1 MARRLSCVHKCDTI
15 RFVKTVSVREFRNQ
29 LAEELKSTVP
39 VVIHRHGRNIAIVYS
54 LAHPTNIPVEVRRSI
69 VDSVGHELDVKPR
82 WHALSPV
89 VEVYKR
95 DVDRTLIRE
104 NLRRSPEERL
114 IALQKLQDFAREL
127 RRARR

>member
-1 MARRLSCVHKCDTI
+1 MKS
-15 RFVKTVSVREFRNQ
+15 VSVREFRTR
-29 LAEELKSTVP
+29 LAEELKSP
-39 VVIHRHGRNIAIVYS
+39 LPIVIHRHGRNIAIVYS

-69 VDSVGHELDVKPR
+69 VESVGQALDVKPQ

-104 NLRRSPEERL
+104 NLRRTPEERL
-114 IALQKLQDFAREL
+114 IALQQLQDFAGEL